1 MKALY
6 LDCFSGI
13 SGDMCLG
20 ALVDSG
26 VDSRRLEEDLRKLP
40 LHGWEMRVAKKS
52 SRGITGT
59 KVDIVVRDS
68 HQPHRL
74 FSDIKEI
81 IMESPLP
88 EKVRKSAFS
97 IFQRLAEA
105 ESKVHGVPEDH
116 VHFHEV
122 GGVDSIID
130 IVGASLALFYL
141 DIERVICSPLP
152 PGRGTVKTQHGL
164 LPVPAPAT
172 AELLKGVPLK
182 HLDVEGEL
190 VTHTGTAIATTMSEG
205 FGPLPDMK
213 IEAVGYG
220 FGSKDYGIPNFL
232 RVFMGNAEAQ
242 PASYNRETILVIETT
257 LDDITPET
265 AGHVMERLFLNKALD
280 VFITPVYMKKNR
292 PGWVISVICLPGQR
306 DGILKILFEETS
318 TLGIRWREEKRA
330 VLDRRLEEVDIPYGR
345 IRVKMALSPGG
356 ALLKASPEYEDCKKI
371 ALEKGIPLIK
381 IYEAA
386 LQAARSTYFFSD

>member
-1 MKALY
+1 MRILY

-20 ALVDSG
+20 ALVDAG
-26 VDSRRLEEDLRKLP
+26 ADSRILEGNLRRLP
-40 LHGWEMRVAKKS
+40 LHGWEMKVTKKS

-59 KVDIVVRDS
+59 KIDIIVTDG
-68 HQPHRL
+68 HQPHRH
-74 FSDIKEI
+74 FTDIRKI
-81 IMESPLP
+81 IMESSLP
-88 EKVRKSAFS
+88 DVVRVNSLK

-105 ESKVHGVPEDH
+105 ESKVHGVPADH

-130 IVGASLALFYL
+130 IVGTALALYHL
-141 DIERVICSPLP
+141 QIERVVCSPVP
-152 PGRGTVKTQHGL
+152 TGSGTVKTMHGL

-172 AELLKGVPLK
+172 AHLLKGVPLR
-182 HLDVEGEL
+182 HLNVEGEL
-190 VTHTGTAIATTMSEG
+190 VTPTGAAIATTLSED
-205 FGPLPDMK
+205 FGPLPGMSV
-213 IEAVGYG
+213 EAVGYG

-232 RVFMGNAEAQ
+232 RVFTGDSEALSD
-242 PASYNRETILVIETT
+242 SYNHETVLVVETNV
-257 LDDITPET
+257 DDITPEI

-292 PGWVISVICLPGQR
+292 PGWVISVICLPGHR
-306 DGILKILFEETS
+306 DSILKILFEETS

-330 VLDRRLEEVDIPYGR
+330 ALDRRIEELDTPYGK
-345 IRVKMALSPGG
+345 IRVKLALSHGG
-356 ALLKASPEYEDCKKI
+356 APLKASPEYEDCKKI

-386 LQAARSTYFFSD
+386 LQAANRI